1 MNRNLFSRI
10 IFFCNT
16 LVQRHLAWIFRLS
29 TSRPLPALCLF
40 LFLIVMSVASL
51 TSIHFD
57 TDIFRLFPTRQP
69 ALKLLLDSLEWTGSA
84 NDAYF
89 LVEGN
94 KKTLPTEAGRFA
106 ERLKQARIDGEP
118 AFRRITW
125 RAYDESQAAAFTRFI
140 SFAVANPQ
148 VFIRPEDVGRFNA
161 RYTNDQ
167 ATTYLQQLQSELA
180 VQLGGGMTGLLT
192 ADPLYLR
199 DFILPRLKTGS
210 QSLDLDPASPYF
222 MSRNGNV
229 LIIIAEPTKP
239 VQNMDFARK
248 LVTTIN
254 EARRG
259 APVSIS
265 CAGAHISAVLDEA
278 AMKSNILISIAS
290 SLVVVLGIFYA
301 AYRRLLPTLLIPL
314 ILASS
319 VLFAL
324 ATAGLWLSSIH
335 IISFAF
341 TALITGIGTDY
352 SIHIYDR
359 FHTERAA
366 GRDTGEALRMALL
379 DTGHGVFTAAITTGV
394 PFLALMISDVRALFE
409 LGLLVGLGVIYSFYV
424 TIFFLPPLLIF
435 MEKHYP
441 IMYCP
446 IPGLGLSKIWR
457 ITLRRPGFI
466 IITSLLIIVVLYWA
480 ARQVRFDGD
489 LKNLQPRHS
498 EAFLAQ
504 EKLERNLSI
513 APRQLLVALEG
524 KELSDVLE
532 RASRLDILAEILSA
546 QEKIVTWSSLTRLVN
561 SQTIQAESARQL
573 REYFAE
579 GKPVDV
585 VRTQLD
591 HLNFAREPF
600 QPFLDAS
607 RFIAQSAPVKPEE
620 IVARF
625 IDSPFKGIID
635 RHLVKDAAGYHALVY
650 LHYGETGFNL
660 PAFQAD
666 LNAIDP
672 TARLSSLELVSNQ
685 LKQTVRSSFTGA
697 FLLGG
702 MLVLFLLY
710 IQFTE
715 RPTGIFYS
723 LFPVAAAIGCMLGTM
738 ALTGMGLNFMNA
750 MVLVTIVGMG
760 SDFGLYIRFRVSGT
774 TQEEREAQYVQI
786 GRSVFL
792 SAMTTIVGFG
802 SLAFTDYGAM
812 SSIGWATNIGVG
824 FITFFSLITLP
835 ACMHLWRKQTTARK

>member
-1 MNRNLFSRI
+1 MKRNPF
-10 IFFCNT
+10 FAVAVFCNS
-16 LVQRHLAWIFRLS
+16 LVQRHLAWIFRLT
-29 TSRPLPALCLF
+29 TSRPLPTLCLF
-40 LFLIVMSVASL
+40 LLLTGMSAASVA
-51 TSIHFD
+51 TIHFD

-89 LVEGN
+89 LLEGN
-94 KKTLPTEAGRFA
+94 KETLPAEAGRFTA
-106 ERLKQARIDGEP
+106 RLEQSRIDGEP
-118 AFRRITW
+118 AFKRVTW
-125 RAYDESQAAAFTRFI
+125 RVYDERQAAAFNRFI

-148 VFIRPEDVGRFNA
+148 AFLRPEDVGRFSE
-161 RYTNDQ
+161 RYTVQ
-167 ATTYLQQLQSELA
+167 QTETYLQQLQSELA
-180 VQLGGGMTGLLT
+180 VQIGGGMTGLLT

-199 DFILPRLKTGS
+199 DFILPRLKSGS
-210 QSLDLDPASPYF
+210 QSLDLDQTSPYF

-229 LIIIAEPTKP
+229 LIIIAEPGRP
-239 VQNMDFARK
+239 VQDMVFARK
-248 LVTTIN
+248 LVSTIN

-259 APVSIS
+259 AAVSIS

-278 AMKSNILISIAS
+278 EMKKNILISVAS
-290 SLVVVLGIFYA
+290 SLLVVLGIFYA

-324 ATAGLWLSSIH
+324 AAAGLFLSSIH

-359 FHTERAA
+359 FHTERAS
-366 GRDTGEALRMALL
+366 GRNTEEALRLALL
-379 DTGHGVFTAAITTGV
+379 DTGHGVFTAAVTTGI
-394 PFLALMISDVRALFE
+394 PFLALMISEVRALFE
-409 LGLLVGLGVIYSFYV
+409 LGLLVGLGVIFSFYV
-424 TIFFLPPLLIF
+424 TFLFLPPLLIF

-441 IMYCP
+441 ITYRP

-457 ITLRRPGFI
+457 ITLQRPGI
-466 IITSLLIIVVLYWA
+466 IITASLLMLVALCCFA
-480 ARQVRFDGD
+480 SQVTFDGD

-513 APRQLLVALEG
+513 APRQLLIAVEG
-524 KELSDVLE
+524 KELADVLA
-532 RASRLDILAEILSA
+532 RTSAVDVLAEKFHA
-546 QEKIVTWSSLTRLVN
+546 RQEIAAWSSLTRLVN
-561 SQTIQAESARQL
+561 SQSIQTDIARQL
-573 REYFAE
+573 REYFA
-579 GKPVDV
+579 GGRPVDV
-585 VRTQLD
+585 LRSRLD
-591 HLNFAREPF
+591 HLGFAQEPF

-607 RFIAQSAPVKPEE
+607 RRMAQAAPVNPEE
-620 IVARF
+620 IIARF
-625 IDSPFKGIID
+625 VDSPFKGVID

-650 LHYGETGFNL
+650 IHYKDDSFNL
-660 PAFQAD
+660 PAFQAG
-666 LNAIDP
+666 LTSIDP
-672 TARLSSLELVSNQ
+672 AARLSSLELVSSQ
-685 LKQTVRSSFTGA
+685 LKKTVRDSFTGA
-697 FLLGG
+697 FSLGG
-702 MLVLFLLY
+702 LFVLFLLC

-723 LFPVAAAIGCMLGTM
+723 LFPVAAALGCMLGIM

-774 TQEEREAQYVQI
+774 TPEEREAQYIQI

-792 SAMTTIVGFG
+792 SAMTTVVGFG

-835 ACMHLWRKQTTARK
+835 AFMHLWSKRAAA